1 MGLAPSLLS
10 RLPTPD
16 VAGLF
21 QTGKRREDSPF
32 LFSRLQMQ
40 LKKEKSRERK
50 RGERRV
56 RRRKAGREGR
66 KEEGGSKGAREGEGG
81 KERKRG

>member
-21 QTGKRREDSPF
+21 QTGKRREDTRS
-32 LFSRLQMQ
+32 LFSRFQMQ
-40 LKKEKSRERK
+40 LKKKPREK
-50 RGERRV
+50 ERREE
-56 RRRKAGREGR
+56 RE
-66 KEEGGSKGAREGEGG
+66 KEEGGERRKEGG
-81 KERKRG
+81 GSEQGSEGG

>member
-21 QTGKRREDSPF
+21 KTGKRREDTPS
-32 LFSRLQMQ
+32 LFSRFQMQ
-40 LKKEKSRERK
+40 LKKEKSREK
-50 RGERRV
+50 ERR
-56 RRRKAGREGR
+56 EESE
-66 KEEGGSKGAREGEGG
+66 KEEGGERRKEGG
-81 KERKRG
+81 GREQGSEGG

>member
-21 QTGKRREDSPF
+21 QTGKRREDTRS
-32 LFSRLQMQ
+32 LFSRFQMQ
-40 LKKEKSRERK
+40 LKKKAERER
-50 RGERRV
+50 
-56 RRRKAGREGR
+56 
-66 KEEGGSKGAREGEGG
+66 EEGGEG
-81 KERKRG
+81 

>member
-21 QTGKRREDSPF
+21 QTGKRREDTLS
-32 LFSRLQMQ
+32 LFSRFQMQ
-40 LKKEKSRERK
+40 LKKKAERER
-50 RGERRV
+50 
-56 RRRKAGREGR
+56 
-66 KEEGGSKGAREGEGG
+66 EEGGEGEGG
-81 KERKRG
+81 RRGEKKGRRE

>member
-21 QTGKRREDSPF
+21 QTGKRREDTPS
-32 LFSRLQMQ
+32 LFSRFQMQ
-40 LKKEKSRERK
+40 LKKKAEREREE
-50 RGERRV
+50 GER
-56 RRRKAGREGR
+56 E
-66 KEEGGSKGAREGEGG
+66 KEEGGERRKGGGSEQGSKGG
-81 KERKRG
+81 

>member
-21 QTGKRREDSPF
+21 QTGKRREDTRS
-32 LFSRLQMQ
+32 LFSRFQMQ
-40 LKKEKSRERK
+40 FKKKAERER
-50 RGERRV
+50 
-56 RRRKAGREGR
+56 
-66 KEEGGSKGAREGEGG
+66 EEGGEGEGG
-81 KERKRG
+81 RRGEKKGRRRE

>member
-21 QTGKRREDSPF
+21 QTGKRREDTLS
-32 LFSRLQMQ
+32 LFSRFQMQ
-40 LKKEKSRERK
+40 LKKKSRERK
-50 RGERRV
+50 RGGRRG
-56 RRRKAGREGR
+56 RRRKAGREER
-66 KEEGGSKGAREGEGG
+66 EEGVSKGAREGEEG